1 MRRRKLLVLGLAVTA
16 ALVGGAVVYTHFFF
30 APQRSA
36 EMLLE
41 CLPGDTETVW
51 VTRGPFKA
59 FVPPRNSRPFPR
71 SLILEQWPVVSP
83 SGLQEGTYLPHF
95 AGRTISLAMHGSR
108 KFRSPTGLS
117 GFRYDGANVIQFEQA
132 FGFEIFTL
140 WRAIARGAKEVKKMH
155 GIDVALLQENW
166 ESNVWTTTIFIAMP
180 CSNVI
185 VVGTDRAYVSDVI
198 GALRGI
204 KPARPVHDFFRESL
218 HRAGD
223 ARTWIARHYDPVN
236 TNEDPSSPLG
246 KNVEYL
252 ELDPQARGIFVVHDP
267 SKDPRVRISYF
278 STNPDA
284 LGIVSRN
291 WSNAELRLKPAA
303 TMTVPG
309 EVELYL
315 PEDPALANICALLIL
330 FAVGHG
336 VYR

>member
-1 MRRRKLLVLGLAVTA
+1 MRRRRLLVLGLAVTA

-59 FVPPRNSRPFPR
+59 ILPPKISGPFR
-71 SLILEQWPVVSP
+71 LEQLAVWLCVR
-83 SGLQEGTYLPHF
+83 QEGAYLPPF
-95 AGRTISLAMHGSR
+95 AGRTISVAVHGSR
-108 KFRSPTGLS
+108 KFRPPTGLTRT
-117 GFRYDGANVIQFEQA
+117 RYDGANVIQFEQT

-140 WRAIARGAKEVKKMH
+140 RRAIARGAKEVKMMH
-155 GIDVALLQENW
+155 GIDVARLEENW
-166 ESNVWTTTIFIAMP
+166 ESDMWTTTIFIAIP
-180 CSNVI
+180 CSNAI
-185 VVGTDRAYVSDVI
+185 VVGTDEAYVSDVI

-204 KPARPVHDFFRESL
+204 KPATPVHDFFRESL

-223 ARTWIARHYDPVN
+223 ARTWIARHYDPVHA
-236 TNEDPSSPLG
+236 NEDPSSPLR
-246 KNVEYL
+246 KNREYWEPDL
-252 ELDPQARGIFVVHDP
+252 QARGIFVVHDP

-291 WSNAELRLKPAA
+291 WTMLKPAA

-315 PEDPALANICALLIL
+315 PEDEDPALANTCALLIL
-330 FAVGHG
+330 LAVGHG
-336 VYR
+336 VHN